1 MALGEVEQGESGIAE
16 GRAMLFRKIMEAISC
31 NHDRIMTAVLILY
44 GFVLPILVGVCVV
57 VELIGGGTT

>member
-1 MALGEVEQGESGIAE
+1 
-16 GRAMLFRKIMEAISC
+16 MLFRKIMEAISC